1 MENCLNHLTSG
12 FTVDG
17 LIQQLI
23 NGLSLGSIYAL
34 IALGYSMVYGVLEL
48 INFAHG
54 DVFMIGTFVV
64 LGVVDRFGLTDQ
76 TSLVVVIPALLV
88 AMIAAMAL
96 CAALGFTIEKVAYR
110 PLRSA
115 PRLAPLI
122 SAIGVSFLLEAW
134 VATYVSANYF
144 TLPLLIHGGVPILPD
159 VSISYIQILMFVSS
173 FVMMFLLTFLVRRTR
188 LGRGMRAVAQDRDAA
203 ALMGVNMDRVISF
216 TFVIGSALAGV
227 AALLW
232 TLNYS
237 FNQTVGFIA
246 GSEGVHRSRD
256 RRHRQHSRRN
266 AGRFPARPGGVS
278 RSRLHQQPDL
288 RSLRFLI
295 SERVRVRLPDPHARL
310 PALRHPARA
319 RERTSMTA
327 TARLTSA

>member
-1 MENCLNHLTSG
+1 MQNCLDHLTSG

-17 LIQQLI
+17 LVQQLI

-64 LGVVDRFGLTDQ
+64 LGVTSRFGLTDQ
-76 TSLVVVIPALLV
+76 SSFVIVVPALLI

-110 PLRSA
+110 PLRNST
-115 PRLAPLI
+115 RLAPLI
-122 SAIGVSFLLEAW
+122 SAIGVSFLIEAW

-144 TLPLLIHGGVPILPD
+144 TLPNLIRGEIPILPD
-159 VSISYIQILMFVSS
+159 VSISYVQITMFVSS
-173 FVMMFLLTFLVRRTR
+173 FVMMFLLQALVRRTR

-216 TFVIGSALAGV
+216 TFIIGSALAGV

-246 GSEGVHRSRD
+246 GLKAFTAAVIGGIGNIPGAMLGGFLLGMAEAFGAGYISNVTCGVFNSSY
-256 RRHRQHSRRN
+256 QN
-266 AGRFPARPGGVS
+266 VFAFA
-278 RSRLHQQPDL
+278 
-288 RSLRFLI
+288 FLI
-295 SERVRVRLPDPHARL
+295 LMLVFRPSGILRERVSERA
-310 PALRHPARA
+310 
-319 RERTSMTA
+319 
-327 TARLTSA
+327 

>member
-1 MENCLNHLTSG
+1 MEYCLNHLTSG

-17 LIQQLI
+17 LVQQLI
-23 NGLSLGSIYAL
+23 NGVTLGSIYAL

-64 LGVVDRFGLTDQ
+64 FGVVGRFGLTEQ
-76 TSLVVVIPALLV
+76 TPLLVVAPVLVVALV
-88 AMIAAMAL
+88 AAMTV
-96 CAALGFTIEKVAYR
+96 CGVLGFTIEKVAYR

-122 SAIGVSFLLEAW
+122 SAIGVSFVLEAW

-144 TLPLLIHGGVPILPD
+144 TLPLLIHGEIPILPD
-159 VSISYIQILMFVSS
+159 VSITYIQILMFASS
-173 FVMMFLLTFLVRRTR
+173 LAMMFLLQLLVRRTK
-188 LGRGMRAVAQDRDAA
+188 LGRGMRALAQDRDAA
-203 ALMGVNMDRVISF
+203 ALMGVSMDRVISF
-216 TFVIGSALAGV
+216 TFIIGSALAAV

-246 GSEGVHRSRD
+246 GLKAFTAAVIGGIGNIPGAMLGGFLLGLAESLG
-256 RRHRQHSRRN
+256 
-266 AGRFPARPGGVS
+266 AGYISNLSCGIFDSSYQNVFAFA
-278 RSRLHQQPDL
+278 
-288 RSLRFLI
+288 FLI
-295 SERVRVRLPDPHARL
+295 LMLVFRPSGILRERVSERA
-310 PALRHPARA
+310 
-319 RERTSMTA
+319 
-327 TARLTSA
+327 

>member
-1 MENCLNHLTSG
+1 VENCLNHLTSG

-17 LIQQLI
+17 LMQQLI

-54 DVFMIGTFVV
+54 DVFMIGTFAV
-64 LGVVDRFGLTDQ
+64 LGVTQRFGLTDT
-76 TSLVVVIPALLV
+76 TSFVIVVPVLLV

-96 CAALGFTIEKVAYR
+96 CAALGFTIEKLAYR
-110 PLRSA
+110 PLRNA

-122 SAIGVSFLLEAW
+122 SAIGVSFLLQAW

-144 TLPLLIHGGVPILPD
+144 TLPNLIHGEVPILTD
-159 VSISYIQILMFVSS
+159 VSVSYVQILMFLAS
-173 FVMMFLLTFLVRRTR
+173 FAMMFLLQTVVRRTR

-203 ALMGVNMDRVISF
+203 ALMGVNMDRVVSF

-227 AALLW
+227 AAILW

-237 FNQTVGFIA
+237 FNQTVGAIVGLKAFTAAVIGGIGSIPGAMLGGFLLGLAEALGA
-246 GSEGVHRSRD
+246 GYISNVTCGIFNSSYQNVF
-256 RRHRQHSRRN
+256 
-266 AGRFPARPGGVS
+266 AFA
-278 RSRLHQQPDL
+278 
-288 RSLRFLI
+288 FLI
-295 SERVRVRLPDPHARL
+295 LMLVFRPSGILRERVSD
-310 PALRHPARA
+310 RA
-319 RERTSMTA
+319 
-327 TARLTSA
+327 

>member
-12 FTVDG
+12 VTFDG
-17 LIQQLI
+17 LLQQLI

-54 DVFMIGTFVV
+54 DVFMIGTFIV
-64 LGVVDRFGLTDQ
+64 LGVTNLFGLTDQ
-76 TSLVVVIPALLV
+76 TPFWIVGPVLLLGMVV
-88 AMIAAMAL
+88 AMVV
-96 CAALGFTIEKVAYR
+96 CATLGFTIEKVAYR
-110 PLRSA
+110 PLRGA

-134 VATYVSANYF
+134 VANYVSAEYF
-144 TLPLLIHGGVPILPD
+144 TLPLLIHGEIPILPD
-159 VSISYIQILMFVSS
+159 VSVSYIQVLMFIASLA
-173 FVMMFLLTFLVRRTR
+173 MMGLLQMLVRRTK
-188 LGRGMRAVAQDRDAA
+188 LGRGMRAVAQDREAA

-216 TFVIGSALAGV
+216 TFIIGSALAAV

-246 GSEGVHRSRD
+246 GLKAFTAAVVGGIGNIPGAMVGGFLLGLVEALG
-256 RRHRQHSRRN
+256 
-266 AGRFPARPGGVS
+266 AGYIGNVSCGLFNSSYQNVFAFAILILMLVFRPSGIFRERV
-278 RSRLHQQPDL
+278 
-288 RSLRFLI
+288 
-295 SERVRVRLPDPHARL
+295 SERA
-310 PALRHPARA
+310 
-319 RERTSMTA
+319 
-327 TARLTSA
+327 

>member
-17 LIQQLI
+17 LMQQLI

-54 DVFMIGTFVV
+54 DVFMIGTFAV
-64 LGVVDRFGLTDQ
+64 LGVTQRFGLTDT
-76 TSLVVVIPALLV
+76 TSFVIVVPVLLV

-96 CAALGFTIEKVAYR
+96 CAALGFTIEKLAYR
-110 PLRSA
+110 PLRNA

-122 SAIGVSFLLEAW
+122 SAIGVSFLLQAW

-144 TLPLLIHGGVPILPD
+144 TLPNLIHGEVPILTD
-159 VSISYIQILMFVSS
+159 VSVSYVQILMFLAS
-173 FVMMFLLTFLVRRTR
+173 FAMMFLLQTVVRRTR

-203 ALMGVNMDRVISF
+203 ALMGVNMDRVVSF

-227 AALLW
+227 AAILW

-237 FNQTVGFIA
+237 FNQTVGAIVGLKAFTAAVIGGIGSIPGAMLGGFLLGLAEALGA
-246 GSEGVHRSRD
+246 GYISNVTCGIFNSSYQNVF
-256 RRHRQHSRRN
+256 
-266 AGRFPARPGGVS
+266 AFA
-278 RSRLHQQPDL
+278 
-288 RSLRFLI
+288 FLI
-295 SERVRVRLPDPHARL
+295 LMLVFRPSGILRERVSD
-310 PALRHPARA
+310 RA
-319 RERTSMTA
+319 
-327 TARLTSA
+327 

>member
-17 LIQQLI
+17 LLQQLI
-23 NGLSLGSIYAL
+23 NGISLGSIYAL

-54 DVFMIGTFVV
+54 DVFMIGTFAV
-64 LGVVDRFGLTDQ
+64 LGVVQRFGLTDQ
-76 TSLVVVIPALLV
+76 TSFVVVIPALLV

-96 CAALGFTIEKVAYR
+96 CAALGFTIEKIAYR
-110 PLRSA
+110 PLRGAS
-115 PRLAPLI
+115 RLAPLI
-122 SAIGVSFLLEAW
+122 SAIGVSFLLQAW

-144 TLPLLIHGGVPILPD
+144 TLPTLIHGEIPILSD
-159 VSISYIQILMFVSS
+159 VSVSYVQILMFAASLGMMYLLQ
-173 FVMMFLLTFLVRRTR
+173 FVVRNTR

-216 TFVIGSALAGV
+216 TFIIGSALAAV

-237 FNQTVGFIA
+237 FNQTVGAIVGLKAFTAAVIGGIGSIPGAMLGGFLLGLAEALGA
-246 GSEGVHRSRD
+246 GYISNLTCGVFNSSY
-256 RRHRQHSRRN
+256 QN
-266 AGRFPARPGGVS
+266 VFAFA
-278 RSRLHQQPDL
+278 
-288 RSLRFLI
+288 FLI
-295 SERVRVRLPDPHARL
+295 LMLVFRPSGI
-310 PALRHPARA
+310 LREHVSDRA
-319 RERTSMTA
+319 
-327 TARLTSA
+327 

>member
-1 MENCLNHLTSG
+1 VENCLNHLTSG

-54 DVFMIGTFVV
+54 DVFMIGTFAI
-64 LGVVDRFGLTDQ
+64 LGVVQRFALTDQ
-76 TSLVVVIPALLV
+76 TSLLVVIPVLLV
-88 AMIAAMAL
+88 AMIAAMGL
-96 CAALGFTIEKVAYR
+96 CGALGFTIEKMAYR
-110 PLRSA
+110 PLRNA

-122 SAIGVSFLLEAW
+122 SAIGVSFLLQAW
-134 VATYVSANYF
+134 VATYVSAGYF
-144 TLPLLIHGGVPILPD
+144 TLPNLIHGVIAILPD
-159 VSISYIQILMFVSS
+159 VSVNYVQIVMFLSS
-173 FVMMFLLTFLVRRTR
+173 LVMMGLLQLLVRRTR

-237 FNQTVGFIA
+237 FNQTVGAVVGLKAFTAAVIGGIGSIPGAMLGGFLLGLAEALGA
-246 GSEGVHRSRD
+246 GYISNLTCGVFNSSY
-256 RRHRQHSRRN
+256 QN
-266 AGRFPARPGGVS
+266 VFAFA
-278 RSRLHQQPDL
+278 
-288 RSLRFLI
+288 FLI
-295 SERVRVRLPDPHARL
+295 LMLVFRPSGILRERVSD
-310 PALRHPARA
+310 RA
-319 RERTSMTA
+319 
-327 TARLTSA
+327 

>member
-1 MENCLNHLTSG
+1 VENCLNHLTSG

-17 LIQQLI
+17 LLQQLI

-54 DVFMIGTFVV
+54 DVFMIGTFAV
-64 LGVVDRFGLTDQ
+64 LGVTQRFGLTDT
-76 TSLVVVIPALLV
+76 TSFVVVVPVLLV

-96 CAALGFTIEKVAYR
+96 CAALGFTIEKLAYR
-110 PLRSA
+110 PLRNA

-122 SAIGVSFLLEAW
+122 SAIGVSFLLQAW

-144 TLPLLIHGGVPILPD
+144 TLPNLIHGEVPILTD
-159 VSISYIQILMFVSS
+159 VSVSYVQILMFLAS
-173 FVMMFLLTFLVRRTR
+173 FAMMFLLQTVVRRTR

-203 ALMGVNMDRVISF
+203 ALMGVNMDRVVSF

-227 AALLW
+227 AAILW

-237 FNQTVGFIA
+237 FNQTVGAIVGLKAFTAAVIGGIGSIPGAMLGGFLLGLAEALGA
-246 GSEGVHRSRD
+246 GYISNLTCGIFNSSYQNVF
-256 RRHRQHSRRN
+256 
-266 AGRFPARPGGVS
+266 AFA
-278 RSRLHQQPDL
+278 
-288 RSLRFLI
+288 FLI
-295 SERVRVRLPDPHARL
+295 LMLVFRPSGI
-310 PALRHPARA
+310 LRELVSDRA
-319 RERTSMTA
+319 
-327 TARLTSA
+327 

>member
-17 LIQQLI
+17 LLQQLI

-54 DVFMIGTFVV
+54 DVFMIGTFAV
-64 LGVVDRFGLTDQ
+64 LGVTQRFGLTDT
-76 TSLVVVIPALLV
+76 TSFVIVVPVLVV

-96 CAALGFTIEKVAYR
+96 CAALGFTIEKLAYR
-110 PLRSA
+110 PLRNA

-122 SAIGVSFLLEAW
+122 SAIGVSFLLQAW

-144 TLPLLIHGGVPILPD
+144 TLPNLVHGEVPILTD
-159 VSISYIQILMFVSS
+159 VSVSYVQILMFVAS
-173 FVMMFLLTFLVRRTR
+173 FAMMFLLQTVVRRTR

-203 ALMGVNMDRVISF
+203 ALMGVNMDRVVSF

-227 AALLW
+227 AAILW

-237 FNQTVGFIA
+237 FNQTVGAIVGLKAFTAAVIGGIGSIPGAMLGGFLLGLAEALGA
-246 GSEGVHRSRD
+246 GYISNLTCGIFNSSYQNVF
-256 RRHRQHSRRN
+256 
-266 AGRFPARPGGVS
+266 AFA
-278 RSRLHQQPDL
+278 
-288 RSLRFLI
+288 FLI
-295 SERVRVRLPDPHARL
+295 LMLVFRPSGILRERVSD
-310 PALRHPARA
+310 RA
-319 RERTSMTA
+319 
-327 TARLTSA
+327 